1 MNEERPV
8 VFTITPLND
17 GTFKIYT
24 KDMRVDC
31 DVVVNSLYSAM
42 VHIAE
47 LYNNEGYA
55 VLFEVD

>member
-1 MNEERPV
+1 MYEERPI
-8 VFTITPLND
+8 VFTITSLND

-42 VHIAE
+42 EHIAE